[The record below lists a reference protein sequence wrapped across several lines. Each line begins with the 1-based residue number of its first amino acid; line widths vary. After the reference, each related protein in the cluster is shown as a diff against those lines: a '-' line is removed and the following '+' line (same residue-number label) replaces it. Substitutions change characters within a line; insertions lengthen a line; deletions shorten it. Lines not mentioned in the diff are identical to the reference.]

1 MPSLQLS
8 IQKLSAIGI
17 PVRATLKRWVLAAL
31 ERDAALTLR
40 FVDTREGRRLNR
52 EFRRKDYATD
62 ILTFPYSTQPIV
74 IADIVVCLPAVQREA
89 RLRGRPP
96 REHLAHLIVHAT
108 LHAHGYH
115 HGSTRDA
122 RAMEKR
128 EVQVMKALG
137 KPDPYG

>member
-8 IQKLSAIGI
+8 IQKLSATGI

-40 FVDTREGRRLNR
+40 FVDTREARRLNR

-62 ILTFPYSTQPIV
+62 ILTFPYSTQPTV

>member
-8 IQKLSAIGI
+8 IQKLSAAGI

-62 ILTFPYSTQPIV
+62 ILTFPYSTWPTV

-122 RAMEKR
+122 RVMERR
-128 EVQVMKALG
+128 EIQVMKALG
-137 KPDPYG
+137 KPDPYA

>member
-1 MPSLQLS
+1 VPSLQLS
-8 IQKLSAIGI
+8 IQKLSATGI

-40 FVDTREGRRLNR
+40 FVGTREGRRLNR

-62 ILTFPYSTQPIV
+62 ILTFPYSTQPTV

-115 HGSTRDA
+115 HGSIRDA

-128 EVQVMKALG
+128 EAQVMKALG

>member
-62 ILTFPYSTQPIV
+62 ILTFPYSTQPTV

-122 RAMEKR
+122 RAMERR

-137 KPDPYG
+137 KPDPYA

>member
-8 IQKLSAIGI
+8 IQKLSATGI

-62 ILTFPYSTQPIV
+62 ILTFPYSTQPTV

-137 KPDPYG
+137 KLDPYG

>member
-40 FVDTREGRRLNR
+40 FVDTREARRLNR
-52 EFRRKDYATD
+52 EFRRKDYAAD
-62 ILTFPYSTQPIV
+62 ILTFPYSTQPTV

-122 RAMEKR
+122 RAMERR

-137 KPDPYG
+137 KPDPYA

>member
-1 MPSLQLS
+1 VPSLQLS

-40 FVDTREGRRLNR
+40 FVDTREARRLNR

-62 ILTFPYSTQPIV
+62 ILTFPYSTQPTV